1 MRLNLRGS
9 FATIVAILTGAVVL
23 LGYFLP
29 IDPIPSLRTS
39 FLTAGIFLAAV
50 ALWMGIINLVSV
62 HIDKMQEGRIN
73 SINSGALI
81 LFLVISLV
89 ITLIQGPTGEV
100 SQFFFNYVQIP
111 IETSIMAMLTF
122 SLAYAIVR
130 LLQRRLTAFSAL
142 FVISVWFTLLGSGPI
157 FGLQVPVPIIGNLIK
172 PLLTEVLAVSG
183 ARGILIGVGLGTV
196 ATGLRILI
204 GADRPFGG

>member
-1 MRLNLRGS
+1 MNLNLRGS

-29 IDPIPSLRTS
+29 IEPIPTLRTS
-39 FLTAGIFLAAV
+39 FLTAGIFLAAI
-50 ALWMGIINLVSV
+50 ALWMGIINLLSV
-62 HIDKMQEGRIN
+62 HVDKIQEREISS

-81 LFLVISLV
+81 LFLLISLV
-89 ITLIQGPTGEV
+89 ITLVQGPTGIV
-100 SQFFFNYVQIP
+100 PQFFFNYVQIP

-130 LLQRRLTAFSAL
+130 LLQRRLTAFTVI

-157 FGLQVPVPIIGNLIK
+157 FGIQLPIIGDLVK

>member
-1 MRLNLRGS
+1 MSINLRGS
-9 FATIVAILTGAVVL
+9 FATIIAILTGIIVL

-62 HIDKMQEGRIN
+62 HVDKIQERGFN

-81 LFLVISLV
+81 LFLIISLV

-130 LLQRRLTAFSAL
+130 LLQRRLTAFSVI
-142 FVISVWFTLLGSGPI
+142 FVISVWFTLLGSGPV
-157 FGLQVPVPIIGNLIK
+157 FGLQLPIPIIGDLIE

-204 GADRPFGG
+204 GAERPFGG

>member
-1 MRLNLRGS
+1 
-9 FATIVAILTGAVVL
+9 
-23 LGYFLP
+23 
-29 IDPIPSLRTS
+29 
-39 FLTAGIFLAAV
+39 
-50 ALWMGIINLVSV
+50 MGIINLASV
-62 HIDKMQEGRIN
+62 HVDKIQERGFN

-81 LFLVISLV
+81 LFLIISLV

-130 LLQRRLTAFSAL
+130 LLQRRLTAFSVL
-142 FVISVWFTLLGSGPI
+142 FVISVWFTLLGSGPV
-157 FGLQVPVPIIGNLIK
+157 FGLQLPIPIIGDLIE

-183 ARGILIGVGLGTV
+183 STRHSYWRGPGHSGN
-196 ATGLRILI
+196 RITYSYRCRTPLWRI
-204 GADRPFGG
+204 VSHE